1 MYSHLVKFALPIL
14 NRIERK
20 KERNFLEN
28 TGMCLPMFICEHE
41 YFQYH
46 ACKYYK
52 HKCLLLQISIQSK
65 SLFKEEHIFFWK
77 YFKHYNVDLTGIKE
91 NKN

>member
-46 ACKYYK
+46 ACK
-52 HKCLLLQISIQSK
+52 
-65 SLFKEEHIFFWK
+65 
-77 YFKHYNVDLTGIKE
+77 
-91 NKN
+91 